1 MTLQE
6 LSQHFK
12 LREQLARDEELLKS
26 LEAAAY
32 PGAHVLTGMPH
43 TPGVSDKVGYL
54 AAEIADM
61 KEQIRILSEEI
72 AQDEATVAAYIETI
86 EDGQTRMIF
95 RLRFLRCL
103 TWAEVATVIGGKNTE
118 EGVKTACYRYLRR
131 KSATGTRSETST
143 TSEKKAS
150 AAE

>member
-12 LREQLARDEELLKS
+12 LREQLARDEEILKS

-32 PGAHVLTGMPH
+32 PGAQAFTGMPH

-95 RLRFLRCL
+95 QLRFLRCL
-103 TWAEVATVIGGKNTE
+103 TWAEVATVIGGRNTE
-118 EGVKTACYRYLRR
+118 AGVRMVCYRYLRR